1 MTAYARRDA
10 SHAPIKKACL
20 QAGVRLLDTARH
32 HGLGF
37 DLLGVHVKNHTL
49 EAVEIKLPKWKER
62 DLTESELEARRL
74 LGAHWHVASTPE
86 EALRIFGVL

>member
-10 SHAPIKKACL
+10 AHSPIKKACL
-20 QAGVRLLDTARH
+20 AAGVRLLDTAQH

-37 DLLGVHVKNHTL
+37 DLLGRHVKNGTL
-49 EAVEIKLPKWKER
+49 EAVEIKNPGWKEH
-62 DLTESELEARRL
+62 DLTKSEKAARVL
-74 LGAHWHVASTPE
+74 LGVHWHVASTPE

>member
-10 SHAPIKKACL
+10 AHGPIKKAL
-20 QAGVRLLDTARH
+20 LAAGVPLIDTARH

-37 DLLGVHVKNHTL
+37 DLLGLHVKNRTV
-49 EAVEIKLPKWKER
+49 EAVEVKNPGWR
-62 DLTESELEARRL
+62 PSDLTDSEKAAMDR
-74 LGAHWHVASTPE
+74 LGAHWHVAATPE